1 MKPSDQWKVNLK
13 HKFKNFW
20 QFFFLE
26 PERLQ
31 SELDDLDDTD
41 DDDDDDEDE
50 EEKGA
55 PQPVAPATA
64 DAKRPGK
71 SAKNRP
77 SGPAANRR
85 IYGSMTGS

>member
-1 MKPSDQWKVNLK
+1 MK

>member
-1 MKPSDQWKVNLK
+1 MK

-20 QFFFLE
+20 QIVFFLE
-26 PERLQ
+26 PERLH

-50 EEKGA
+50 EEERGA
-55 PQPVAPATA
+55 PPPVAPATA
-64 DAKRPGK
+64 EAKRPGK
-71 SAKNRP
+71 SARNRP